1 MAPEAGRLE
10 EKMVS
15 EDDEIQGTA
24 VAGLGGMKEEASG
37 EEVKA
42 WTEARLWDR
51 SSM

>member
-15 EDDEIQGTA
+15 EDDEGQGTA
-24 VAGLGGMKEEASG
+24 VAVLGGMKEEASG
-37 EEVKA
+37 EEFKA
-42 WTEARLWDR
+42 LREARLLDR

>member
-15 EDDEIQGTA
+15 DDDEVQGTA
-24 VAGLGGMKEEASG
+24 VTVLGGMKEEASG

-42 WTEARLWDR
+42 LGEAGLLDR